1 MSDLIYD
8 WNSVDGPPPARQF
21 PIEFDDET
29 LRDGLQSPS
38 ICNPSIDQKLRI
50 LHLIAKLGIES
61 ADIGL
66 PGAGPH
72 VVEHTTRLAREIV
85 DAKLAIRPNCAART
99 VIADVR
105 PIVEISQAVG
115 IPIEACTFIGS
126 SPVRQYTEDWSIE
139 MMLRSTEEAVGFCA
153 KEGIPVMY
161 VTEDTVRAH
170 PDTLRQ
176 LFVAAINAGATRLCL
191 CDTVGH
197 ATPFGTRALVRW
209 TKRLIEELG
218 VDVKV
223 DWHGHE
229 DRGLSVS
236 NSISAVMTG
245 VDRVHGTALGV
256 GERVGN
262 TPMDILLVN
271 LRLLGYIDRDL
282 TSLGEYCEAVSEA
295 VGVPIPTNYPVV
307 GRDAFRTGTGV
318 HAAAVIKAFRRG
330 DVKLAD
336 LVYSG
341 VPAHLFGRE
350 QKIEV
355 GPMSGKSNVI
365 YWLEKRGFDPSDE
378 LIDRVFQQAKKSNSI
393 LTDNEILELVQ
404 QVQHT

>member
-1 MSDLIYD
+1 
-8 WNSVDGPPPARQF
+8 
-21 PIEFDDET
+21 
-29 LRDGLQSPS
+29 
-38 ICNPSIDQKLRI
+38 
-50 LHLIAKLGIES
+50 
-61 ADIGL
+61 
-66 PGAGPH
+66 
-72 VVEHTTRLAREIV
+72 
-85 DAKLAIRPNCAART
+85 
-99 VIADVR
+99 
-105 PIVEISQAVG
+105 
-115 IPIEACTFIGS
+115 
-126 SPVRQYTEDWSIE
+126 
-139 MMLRSTEEAVGFCA
+139 MLRSTEEAVGFCA

-295 VGVPIPTNYPVV
+295 VGVTIPANYPVV

-355 GPMSGKSNVI
+355 GPMSGKSNVV
-365 YWLEKRGFDPSDE
+365 YWLEKRGFDPSDD